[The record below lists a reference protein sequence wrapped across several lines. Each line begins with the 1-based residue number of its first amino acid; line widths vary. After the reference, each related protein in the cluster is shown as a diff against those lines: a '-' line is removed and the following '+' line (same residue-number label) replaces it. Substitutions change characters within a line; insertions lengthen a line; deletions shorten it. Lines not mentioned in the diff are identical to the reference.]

1 MLNDD
6 EDDVSTPVKITHN
19 YLWWIP
25 NIVVSQS
32 NLTVSVRNITWLK
45 PTASQEVEMKQYNF
59 TNNQF
64 VLFNPGSLG
73 TVPNKRVNNQ
83 NSGSKFK
90 QKCVYIPKRTLY
102 RSFLKLSMKANF
114 IAKFCRM
121 LHSNLI
127 YFN

>member
-1 MLNDD
+1 MFIVDNNYSKLLHVTHYKEPFVLNDD
-6 EDDVSTPVKITHN
+6 EDDVSTPAKNTNN

-32 NLTVSVRNITWLK
+32 NLTVQIKNITWLK

-73 TVPNKRVNNQ
+73 KLLRFQ
-83 NSGSKFK
+83 
-90 QKCVYIPKRTLY
+90 TLI
-102 RSFLKLSMKANF
+102 F
-114 IAKFCRM
+114 
-121 LHSNLI
+121 
-127 YFN
+127 